1 MISLAD
7 IFEIEGMTTNH
18 KYKEQFQNKKN
29 SVVPLVDKYR
39 PKKLDDVVYQT
50 DVIKMLKKTLE
61 TGDLPHMLFYGP
73 PGTGK
78 TSTILAFVKELFG
91 PKLVH
96 DRVIELNAS
105 DERGIGIVRDKIIR
119 FAKSAIGGK
128 DPNYPCPPYKI
139 IILDEADA
147 MTTEAQAALRKII
160 EDYSRITRF
169 FLSCNYIN
177 QIIDPIISRCSK
189 FRFKPLDNDTI
200 IDKLSDISQK
210 ENIPISKENIEHLIR
225 CASGD
230 MRKAIMLLQNLS
242 YIAIKNNSITTV
254 DIYETAGWIPDK
266 ILLDTINKII
276 NSKTQI
282 DLIVNICRDIYKNF
296 PVQSFY
302 RQLLQE
308 IALDNRF
315 SDKKKSL
322 ISLHV
327 SRTEKMLLDRAN
339 EYLQLLASINFIHG
353 VFNGFITDF
362 KLEL

>member
-1 MISLAD
+1 MISLTD

-18 KYKEQFQNKKN
+18 HKQPLISKKK

-189 FRFKPLDNDTI
+189 FRFKPLDNITI
-200 IDKLSDISQK
+200 VDKLQDISQK
-210 ENIPISKENIEHLIR
+210 ENILISKEDIGHLIR

-242 YIAIKNNSITTV
+242 YIAIKNGVITTE
-254 DIYETAGWIPDK
+254 DIYETAGWIPDDT
-266 ILLDTINKII
+266 LLNMINKII
-276 NSKTQI
+276 NSKTRI
-282 DLIVNICRDIYKNF
+282 DLIIDICREIYRNF

-302 RQLLQE
+302 RQLLQQ
-308 IALDNRF
+308 IAVDNRF
-315 SDKKKSL
+315 SDQKKSL
-322 ISLHV
+322 ICLHV

-339 EYLQLLASINFIHG
+339 EYLQLLSTVNFIHG
-353 VFNGFITDF
+353 VFNGFITNF